1 MIQKF
6 LYIVE
11 HYLPFHISEYS
22 GIWNVIAK
30 DDDECFDL
38 IILENDYEKHT
49 QYYNKLRENI
59 VKAPRFKLADD
70 YESSV
75 IEAFLT

>member
-1 MIQKF
+1 MKY

-11 HYLPFHISEYS
+11 HFLPFPISEYS

-30 DDDECFDL
+30 GDNECFDL
-38 IILENDYEKHT
+38 IVAEDGN
-49 QYYNKLRENI
+49 QYPEHYNKLRENVI
-59 VKAPRFKLADD
+59 KAQRFSLVDE

>member
-1 MIQKF
+1 MKY

-11 HYLPFHISEYS
+11 HFLPFPISEYS

-30 DDDECFDL
+30 DDNECFDL
-38 IILENDYEKHT
+38 IVDEDGN
-49 QYYNKLRENI
+49 QYSEHYNKLRENVI
-59 VKAPRFKLADD
+59 KAQKFALKDD
-70 YESSV
+70 YQSSV

>member
-1 MIQKF
+1 MTQSY

-11 HYLPFHISEYS
+11 HFLPFPISEYS

-30 DDDECFDL
+30 DDNECFDL
-38 IILENDYEKHT
+38 IVSEDNNQYSE
-49 QYYNKLRENI
+49 YYNKLLENI
-59 VKAPRFKLADD
+59 IKAQKFALKDE
-70 YESSV
+70 YQSSV

>member
-1 MIQKF
+1 MKY

-11 HYLPFHISEYS
+11 HFLPFPISECS

-30 DDDECFDL
+30 DDNECFDL
-38 IILENDYEKHT
+38 IVAEDGN
-49 QYYNKLRENI
+49 QYPEHYNKLRENVI
-59 VKAPRFKLADD
+59 KAQKFALKDE
-70 YESSV
+70 YQSSV

>member
-1 MIQKF
+1 MKY

-11 HYLPFHISEYS
+11 HFLPFPISEYS

-30 DDDECFDL
+30 SDNECFDL
-38 IILENDYEKHT
+38 IVAEDGN
-49 QYYNKLRENI
+49 QYPEHYNKLRENVI
-59 VKAPRFKLADD
+59 KAQKFALKDD
-70 YESSV
+70 YQSSV

>member
-1 MIQKF
+1 MAQKF

-11 HYLPFHISEYS
+11 HYLPFPISEYS
-22 GIWNVIAK
+22 GIWNVIAE

-38 IILENDYEKHT
+38 ITSEQDNEQYT

-59 VKAPRFKLADD
+59 VKSQKFSLSED
-70 YESSV
+70 YQSSV
-75 IEAFLT
+75 IEAFIT

>member
-1 MIQKF
+1 MKY
-6 LYIVE
+6 LYLVE
-11 HYLPFHISEYS
+11 HFLPFPISEYS

-30 DDDECFDL
+30 DDNECFDL
-38 IILENDYEKHT
+38 IVAEDGN
-49 QYYNKLRENI
+49 QYSEHYNKLRENVI
-59 VKAPRFKLADD
+59 KAQRFSLVDE

>member
-1 MIQKF
+1 MY

-11 HYLPFHISEYS
+11 HFLPFPISEYS

-30 DDDECFDL
+30 DDNECFDL
-38 IILENDYEKHT
+38 IIGEDDN
-49 QYYNKLRENI
+49 QYSEHYNKLLENI
-59 VKAPRFKLADD
+59 LKAQKFALKDE
-70 YESSV
+70 YQSSV